1 MHSVVIA
8 LEGLVVLL
16 MIFMGTRTGGIGL
29 GVWGGVGV
37 FILVFI
43 FRTSPGSPP
52 IDAVLIILSVI
63 LASATMQ
70 AAGGVDWLVAVAT
83 KLIQRNPKRITL
95 IAPIVSCLFT
105 MGAGTGNVYYPLIPV
120 ISDLSAA
127 NGVRPERPLAVASVA
142 SQLGIAASPV
152 SAAMA
157 VMVSLMEP
165 KGFSLPKILAIVVPA
180 TFVGI
185 VAAALVVSRRG
196 PELRDDPEYKRRI
209 ESGELDI
216 EALREAALAP
226 PAELPRSAGRSAQ
239 LFLVGVVAII
249 VLGIFSGL
257 RPQIATADGGKSA
270 LSVTIT
276 IELIMFVVTVA
287 IILLCRVKAAD
298 ISQASILSAGIIAI
312 VALFGLAWMTDTF
325 IAANASTIT
334 NGLGDVIRHAPWAF
348 TFILFAVAA
357 MTTSQSGA
365 TKSIVPIGIALSVNS
380 ALLVAMWPAVIGI
393 YFFPA
398 NGSQIAAVNFDRT
411 GTTKIGRYVVN
422 HSFMLPMLVA
432 WVVSVLVGMGIALLF
447 FGG

>member
-1 MHSVVIA
+1 
-8 LEGLVVLL
+8 
-16 MIFMGTRTGGIGL
+16 MIVMGTRTGGVGL

-37 FILVFI
+37 AIFVFV
-43 FRTSPGSPP
+43 FRTSPGSLP

-70 AAGGVDWLVAVAT
+70 AAGGVDWLVAMAT
-83 KLIQRNPKRITL
+83 KLIQRNPKRITV

-127 NGVRPERPLAVASVA
+127 NGVRPERPLAIASVA
-142 SQLGIAASPV
+142 SQLGVAASPV

-185 VAAALVVSRRG
+185 IAAALVVSRLG
-196 PELRDDPEYKRRI
+196 PELRDDPEYQRRI

-216 EALREAALAP
+216 EALREAAMAP
-226 PAELPRSAGRSAQ
+226 PADLPRAAGRSAQ
-239 LFLVGVVAII
+239 LFLAGVSAII
-249 VLGIFSGL
+249 VLGVFSGL
-257 RPQIATADGGKSA
+257 RPQVDTADGGKTA

-276 IELIMFVVTVA
+276 IEMVMFVTTA
-287 IILLCRVKAAD
+287 LILVLCRVKSSDIAA
-298 ISQASILSAGIIAI
+298 ASILRAGIIAI
-312 VALFGLAWMTDTF
+312 VALFGLAWMADTF
-325 IAANASTIT
+325 ISANSTTIV
-334 NGLGDVIRHAPWAF
+334 NNLGGVIRHAPWTF
-348 TFILFAVAA
+348 TLILFAVAA

-365 TKSIVPIGIALSVNS
+365 TKAIVPIGIALGVAP

-411 GTTKIGRYVVN
+411 GTTKIGGYVVN
-422 HSFMLPMLVA
+422 HSFMLPMLVS
-432 WVVSVLVGMGIALLF
+432 WVVSVLVGIGIALVF
-447 FGG
+447 FGV